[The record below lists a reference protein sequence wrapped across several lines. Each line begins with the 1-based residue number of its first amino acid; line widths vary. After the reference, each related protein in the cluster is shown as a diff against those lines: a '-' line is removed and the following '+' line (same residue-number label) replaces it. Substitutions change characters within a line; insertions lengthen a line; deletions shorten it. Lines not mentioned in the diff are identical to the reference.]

1 MALCAERSDGME
13 VIMKNQYDIE
23 NNIAQVLNLIGD
35 RWSLLI
41 LFKIY
46 KGNNTYNSIQK
57 SLGKIPTNL
66 LAERLKS
73 LEVDDLIKAEKYED
87 HPPRYRYSLTE
98 SGSDLKDV
106 FRSLSIW
113 GQKHLY
119 ESYSNYVHSDCGHEI
134 EICYYCP
141 ECNEV
146 ISEEDITEEE

>member
-1 MALCAERSDGME
+1 
-13 VIMKNQYDIE
+13 MKNQYDIE

-41 LFKIY
+41 LFEIY

-113 GQKHLY
+113 GQNTYMNPIPTTFILIVDMKLKF
-119 ESYSNYVHSDCGHEI
+119 
-134 EICYYCP
+134 
-141 ECNEV
+141 V
-146 ISEEDITEEE
+146 IIARNVTK